1 LCSSSKR
8 ILRNASRHC
17 GSLLGASGII
27 VPTGGDVRPR
37 YLTPWIA
44 IPYQALRGREQA
56 QGVDAVPQRMEVQP
70 DFRVS
75 SESTPRPRQGRYA
88 YQSPSLSA

>member
-37 YLTPWIA
+37 HLTPW
-44 IPYQALRGREQA
+44 
-56 QGVDAVPQRMEVQP
+56 EVQP